1 MSINIINRALIK
13 LGEPLISS
21 TDQGPNGRLLSLIYE
36 DMRDFVLAD
45 HPWRFSIKR
54 AVLAPD
60 EEKPLSGFAY
70 SYTLPSDCLTLY
82 RFGEYY
88 KRPNYSANIIRSD
101 ERYSIEG
108 NKILCNQTSK
118 LYLTYVSRVTDPS
131 RFSPWFKEALATKIA
146 AEIAMRAKQAPQLL
160 QLFNNDFAMYLER
173 AEMNDELM
181 NDAETIPDNSW
192 VGIRSGWNDGECYGD

>member
-1 MSINIINRALIK
+1 MSIEIINRALIK

-21 TDQGPNGRLLSLIYE
+21 VEQEPNGRLMSLIYE

-54 AVLAPD
+54 VVLAPD
-60 EEKPLSGFAY
+60 EEKPISGFAA
-70 SYTLPSDCLTLY
+70 SYTLPTDFLTLY

-88 KRPNYSANIIRSD
+88 KRPNYLDNIIRSD

-108 NKILCNQTSK
+108 NKILCNLTRRI
-118 LYLTYVSRVTDPS
+118 YLTYVSKVTDPN

-146 AEIAMRAKQAPQLL
+146 AEYAMRLKQSPQLL

-181 NDAETIPDNSW
+181 NDIETIPDGSW
-192 VGIRSGWNDGECYGD
+192 VGIRSGWDNGGSYGG

>member
-1 MSINIINRALIK
+1 MSIEIINRALIK

-21 TDQGPNGRLLSLIYE
+21 VDQEPNGRLMSLIFE

-54 AVLAPD
+54 VVLAPD
-60 EEKPLSGFAY
+60 EQKPISEFAY
-70 SYTLPSDCLTLY
+70 SYTLPTDFLSLY
-82 RFGEYY
+82 RFGIYY
-88 KRPNYSANIIRSD
+88 KRPNYSDNIIRSD

-108 NKILCNQTSK
+108 NKLLCNRANK
-118 LYLTYVSRVTDPS
+118 VFLTYVSRVTDPN

-146 AEIAMRAKQAPQLL
+146 AEYAMRLKQSPQLL
-160 QLFNNDFAMYLER
+160 QIFNKDFAMYLER

-181 NDAETIPDNSW
+181 NDIETIPDSSW
-192 VGIRSGWNDGECYGD
+192 VGVRDGWDVGGYYGD

>member
-21 TDQGPNGRLLSLIYE
+21 VDQEPNGRLMSLIYE

-54 AVLAPD
+54 IILAPD
-60 EEKPLSGFAY
+60 AETPASGFAAA
-70 SYTLPSDCLTLY
+70 YTLPTDFLTLY
-82 RFGEYY
+82 RFGLYY
-88 KRPNYSANIIRSD
+88 KRPNYSNNIVRSD

-108 NKILCNQTSK
+108 HKILCNIKSK
-118 LYLTYVSRVTDPS
+118 IYLTYVSRVTDPN

-146 AEIAMRAKQAPQLL
+146 AEYAMRLKQSPQLL

-181 NDAETIPDNSW
+181 NDTETIPDASW
-192 VGIRSGWNDGECYGD
+192 VGIRRGWDDGDCYGD